1 MRSSFSLRTIVLALA
16 AALLHA
22 CSSPPP
28 PPSQP
33 PAGSGDTQF
42 EAVAHEYLEDLY
54 RRQPTQATY
63 LGIHKYDDRL
73 DDYSRQAVTD
83 AVASARQFRDR
94 TAAIDAASL
103 SAEGSSIASSCC
115 TPSIPACSR
124 STSSGRGRKTLTR
137 TAAG

>member
-1 MRSSFSLRTIVLALA
+1 MGSSFSLRSIVLVLA

-28 PPSQP
+28 PSQP
-33 PAGSGDTQF
+33 AAGSADARF
-42 EAVAHEYLEDLY
+42 EAAAHEYLEDLY

-103 SAEGSSIASSCC
+103 SAE
-115 TPSIPACSR
+115 
-124 STSSGRGRKTLTR
+124 
-137 TAAG
+137 

>member
-1 MRSSFSLRTIVLALA
+1 MGSSFSLRTIVLVLA

-28 PPSQP
+28 PSQP
-33 PAGSGDTQF
+33 AAGSGDARF

-83 AVASARQFRDR
+83 AVAAARAFKQRVETTDASTLSPSNQLDR
-94 TAAIDAASL
+94 
-103 SAEGSSIASSCC
+103 E
-115 TPSIPACSR
+115 
-124 STSSGRGRKTLTR
+124 
-137 TAAG
+137 